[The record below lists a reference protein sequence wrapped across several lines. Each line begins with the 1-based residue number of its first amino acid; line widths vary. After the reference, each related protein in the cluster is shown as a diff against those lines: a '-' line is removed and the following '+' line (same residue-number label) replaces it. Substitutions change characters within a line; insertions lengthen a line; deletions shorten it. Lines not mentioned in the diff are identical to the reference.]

1 MEKLD
6 GLCDGIGDDG
16 TGVPEEDYLD
26 GLIVQHPKEGFHAVA
41 CVALG
46 DKGKKKKDILMR

>member
-6 GLCDGIGDDG
+6 GLCDGISDDG
-16 TGVPEEDYLD
+16 TGVTKEDYLD

-46 DKGKKKKDILMR
+46 